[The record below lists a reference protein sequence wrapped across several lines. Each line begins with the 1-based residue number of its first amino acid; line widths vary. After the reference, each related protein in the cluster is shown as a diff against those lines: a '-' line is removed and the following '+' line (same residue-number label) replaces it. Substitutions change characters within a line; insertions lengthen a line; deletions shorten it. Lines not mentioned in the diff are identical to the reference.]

1 MFEVLTKQ
9 RQRAARLCRLH
20 ANRLRIGNKKINYL
34 EDQKERRRELS
45 QPARPFDW
53 QDIVQRSKAMAI
65 SSRQKPITFISHL
78 RNNHAQEDSTKQS
91 GRKYEEVPQ
100 KRTVKTTDDLKI
112 TIMNNCVA
120 LIKYISRLRRYP
132 YVCQTEKTNYMG
144 TSVISNFYADELGN
158 TMSDAE

>member
-20 ANRLRIGNKKINYL
+20 ANRLRIGNKKIDYL
-34 EDQKERRRELS
+34 DDQKELRRERA
-45 QPARPFDW
+45 QPSKPFDW
-53 QDIVQRSKAMAI
+53 YDIIQRSKAMAI

-78 RNNHAQEDSTKQS
+78 RNNNPQEDSTKQS
-91 GRKYEEVPQ
+91 GRKYEEVPS

-120 LIKYISRLRRYP
+120 LIKYISRMRKYP
-132 YVCQTEKTNYMG
+132 YVCQTEKKNYMG
-144 TSVISNFYADELGN
+144 TTVIRNFYADDLGN
-158 TMSDAE
+158 TMSDPE